1 MDDPIVD
8 EVDRVREK
16 LLAECGGDL
25 RKLLARYKAQ
35 ESQDRDRVVT
45 SVEEIRQTRSSS
57 RRTG

>member
-8 EVDRVREK
+8 EVHKVREK

-35 ESQDRDRVVT
+35 EGQDRTRVVT
-45 SVEEIRQTRSSS
+45 SVEEVHRTRSSA
-57 RRTG
+57 

>member
-8 EVDRVREK
+8 EVHKVREK

-35 ESQDRDRVVT
+35 ESQDRPRVVT
-45 SVEEIRQTRSSS
+45 SVEEVLRTRSSA
-57 RRTG
+57 

>member
-8 EVDRVREK
+8 EVHKVREK

-35 ESQDRDRVVT
+35 EDQDRRRVVT
-45 SVEEIRQTRSSS
+45 SVEEVHQTQSSS
-57 RRTG
+57 RSED